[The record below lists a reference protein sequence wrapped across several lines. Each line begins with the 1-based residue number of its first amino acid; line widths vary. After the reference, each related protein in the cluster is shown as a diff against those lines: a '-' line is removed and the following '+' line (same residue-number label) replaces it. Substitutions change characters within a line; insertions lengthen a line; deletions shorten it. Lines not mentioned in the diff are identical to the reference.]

1 MRLRPASVAVLAAV
15 ALALGTLV
23 PASADDDVDRK
34 AKVLKRQLAATQSD
48 IEALSVQAEKAAAAW
63 TSARAALPAA
73 QAEVARATSA
83 LTAARAVDQALA
95 VQLQAAVEDERRTQA
110 EVDAV
115 VVRMEQTR
123 RLVGQLARRAYQ
135 NGQFAELAVA
145 LEAESI
151 DEFAGRIAGI
161 QAVAQSQNGLFDRLA
176 VDRAELAAKR
186 SELEAIRA
194 GVAEKKAAAAAQ
206 VTTVR
211 TLLRR
216 AQAAQARVAR
226 LVATRE
232 AALRSVQA
240 ARAQELRRAAAL
252 RAEQRRV
259 AAIIAARTSRGSG
272 AIGGELA
279 WPVPGGGLTMKA
291 GPRIHPV
298 YGYRSCHTGIDIGG
312 GYGARIIAPA
322 AGTVVA
328 VYPSNAYGNVTVVDH
343 GNGLSTFFAHQSSRT
358 VSQGERV
365 SRGQTIGYTGSTG
378 WVTGPH
384 LHFEVH
390 VNGQPYDPLGWLG
403 MGAKK
408 PIVC

>member
-1 MRLRPASVAVLAAV
+1 M
-15 ALALGTLV
+15 
-23 PASADDDVDRK
+23 
-34 AKVLKRQLAATQSD
+34 
-48 IEALSVQAEKAAAAW
+48 
-63 TSARAALPAA
+63 
-73 QAEVARATSA
+73 
-83 LTAARAVDQALA
+83 
-95 VQLQAAVEDERRTQA
+95 
-110 EVDAV
+110 
-115 VVRMEQTR
+115 
-123 RLVGQLARRAYQ
+123 GQLARRAYQ

-145 LEAESI
+145 LDAESI

-186 SELEAIRA
+186 AELEAVRA

-206 VTTVR
+206 VKTVQA
-211 TLLRR
+211 LLKK

-226 LVATRE
+226 LVAARA
-232 AALRSVQA
+232 AALGSVQA

-252 RAEQRRV
+252 KAEQRRV
-259 AAIIAARTSRGSG
+259 AALIAARTSRGSG

-279 WPVPGGGLTMKA
+279 WPVPGGGLTMRA

-312 GYGARIIAPA
+312 GYGARIVAPA

-328 VYPSNAYGNVTVVDH
+328 TYSSDAYGSVTVVDH
-343 GNGLSTFFAHQSSRT
+343 GNGLSTFFAHQSSRS
-358 VSQGERV
+358 VGQGQRV
-365 SRGQTIGYTGSTG
+365 SRGQTIGYTGTTG

-390 VNGQPYDPLGWLG
+390 VNGQPFDPLGWLG
-403 MGAKK
+403 MGSKRA
-408 PIVC
+408 IVC